1 MVRAPT
7 VLPRVVVDHE
17 EPLLALGLRAA
28 LLTAPRIKLA
38 DDDSP
43 VPGVP
48 VQVLVT
54 DWSKGLRLLSSSDAA
69 RPASLL
75 VITSQVREQ
84 PVLSALRRGLNGLLL
99 GSCTASELFHA
110 VEALAM
116 GRTYVCAEVAQ
127 RVAAHFLL
135 EPLTGREEAVLQLL
149 ARGLCNKS
157 IASNLG
163 IGLGTVKSHVKAI
176 LGKLAAST
184 RTEAARIAAELGIV
198 ELARSPRFE
207 LAPLH

>member
-7 VLPRVVVDHE
+7 GLPRVVIDHE

-28 LLTAPRIKLA
+28 LQMAPRIQLA
-38 DDDSP
+38 DGGPP
-43 VPGVP
+43 VAGLPA
-48 VQVLVT
+48 QVLVT
-54 DWSKGLRLLSSSDAA
+54 DWSQAMRWLSSTDAA

-75 VITSQVREQ
+75 VVTSQVREQ
-84 PVLSALRRGLNGLLL
+84 PVLSALRRGLHGVLL

-135 EPLTGREEAVLQLL
+135 EPLTGREQAVLQLV

-157 IASNLG
+157 IASSLG
-163 IGLGTVKSHVKAI
+163 IALGTVKSHVKAI

-184 RTEAARIAAELGIV
+184 RTEAASIAAELGIV
-198 ELARSPRFE
+198 EFARSPRFE
-207 LAPLH
+207 PAPIH